1 MIKIIPAV
9 DILNNKCVRL
19 YKGSFNHIKE
29 YSDNPLKIIK
39 NFINQGADRIHIVD
53 LEGAKTGEV
62 KILKLL
68 EKIRKKFPDLV
79 IEFGGGVR
87 NKETFLK
94 LRNIPVDRIIC
105 GTIVFNE
112 EFVKDFLVNFR
123 ENIIISAD
131 VKEGKIAI
139 KGWQELSE
147 ISISE
152 FITKFK
158 KYGFKEYLI
167 TDISRDGTLSGV
179 DVEFYKE
186 IGRYFPDIEIL
197 VSGGIR
203 SIADIKKIKEL
214 KLPNIKGII
223 IGKSLY
229 EGKINLKE
237 AIEYACKEDNTVS

>member
-19 YKGSFNHIKE
+19 YKGNFNVVKE
-29 YSDNPLKIIK
+29 YSDNPLRIIE

-62 KILKLL
+62 KILYLL
-68 EKIRKKFPDLV
+68 EKIRNRFPDLE

-94 LRNIPVDRIIC
+94 LYNIPVDKIIC
-105 GTIVFNE
+105 GTIMFNT
-112 EFVKDFLVNFR
+112 EFVKDFLVNFK
-123 ENIIISAD
+123 ENIIISSD
-131 VKEGKIAI
+131 VKEGKVAI

-147 ISISE
+147 ISIFD

-158 KYGFKEYLI
+158 SYGFKEYLI
-167 TDISRDGTLSGV
+167 TDITRDGTLSGV
-179 DVEFYKE
+179 NTEFYRK
-186 IGRYFPDIEIL
+186 IAITFPDIKIL
-197 VSGGIR
+197 VSGGIS
-203 SIADIKKIKEL
+203 SIEDIQKIKEL

-237 AIEYACKEDNTVS
+237 AIEYACEEDNTMS